1 MGIRNLLDFL
11 NNTDPRELDESLNE
25 LGGKSGE
32 IFRSKGAD
40 IEKTIVERTK
50 NMKGEEF
57 VWFCFLRGN
66 FLRGRDVVSNKAFKQ
81 FIEHCEKEGHHNYY
95 FDGFP
100 GGNLLPMFKP
110 RFREAAGIERVL
122 QQLRDKYGSGREFV
136 IKEIERPAN
145 SIQVDKIHELYLELV
160 ARFMSYEQV
169 GSKIANAIIDD
180 VREEIVLLS
189 RYNEIEAAKRLLE
202 SEWVRKLA
210 LASFFNVMIDRHV
223 REFFREKLGIKEAN
237 HSILIFMGRSM
248 KPEVIKSLLERD
260 FRRFRWIDEDE
271 EELLLS
277 SYREYVGACMLEKVI
292 WLAYF
297 VKKNS
302 KKSERISDLKFFK
315 LSGDIFL

>member
-1 MGIRNLLDFL
+1 VTR
-11 NNTDPRELDESLNE
+11 
-25 LGGKSGE
+25 
-32 IFRSKGAD
+32 
-40 IEKTIVERTK
+40 
-50 NMKGEEF
+50 
-57 VWFCFLRGN
+57 
-66 FLRGRDVVSNKAFKQ
+66 
-81 FIEHCEKEGHHNYY
+81 
-95 FDGFP
+95 
-100 GGNLLPMFKP
+100 
-110 RFREAAGIERVL
+110 
-122 QQLRDKYGSGREFV
+122 
-136 IKEIERPAN
+136 EIEELAN
-145 SIQVDKIHELYLELV
+145 SIQMDKIHELYLELV

-202 SEWVRKLA
+202 SEWLRKLA

-260 FRRFRWIDEDE
+260 FRRLRWINEDE

-277 SYREYVGACMLEKVI
+277 RYREYVGACMLEKVI